1 MSPETITVKILFF
14 GAAAE
19 IAGQREAEI
28 TFASST
34 TAHEA
39 FEKIQTV
46 YQGLGRFGNGPKNSL
61 LFAIN
66 QEYANGGEILNEGDE
81 LAIIPPVSG
90 G

>member
-19 IAGQREAEI
+19 IAGQREAEM

-34 TAHEA
+34 TAREA

-46 YQGLGRFGNGPKNSL
+46 YPALGNGSKNSL

-66 QEYANGGEILNEGDE
+66 QEYAKGGEILNEGDE